1 MKNIFAFIITLFVF
15 FIDAPSSSDDS
26 PIKFTSTGLTNV
38 GYATFNLTS
47 PDFNCRAFRRSVS
60 NVQELHIT
68 FLYNTFG
75 NDFSCLSELMLDER
89 LKTLQIHLI
98 NEPGHRNNRLGSYEF
113 LKQVGTVSNYNKLV
127 RSNNLS
133 LKRKFRRYTKP
144 LVEFLEQN
152 LNTYTSLI
160 INPGLE
166 SNLND
171 RAGKVL
177 VSWAREIFPE
187 ARIVWN
193 PLVPNQPRLIRT
205 EADFIEGHN
214 LNPEIYDPCI
224 YNMDGTDVSLKSRP
238 AIGERN
244 YKDGETKNWLQSGP
258 PLRQLI
264 EEYAN
269 RCEVAFIWTAESN
282 GIDESNP
289 RFVDPR
295 KRDNNISYERY
306 AEIMEDIKYLQNKGK
321 IYPSI
326 YEYDELDNYIT
337 PTCDKILTDFE
348 DGYKTGRLLKQS
360 EFRERGGVIILPS
373 KYKNVDKIEII
384 KKDVIVDVY
393 QNGGTYHDG
402 RVLFRSNRSPT
413 TYPIKTYL
421 TFTYNNINYC
431 YKIPNPRIRLD

>member
-1 MKNIFAFIITLFVF
+1 MKNIFAFLITLFVF
-15 FIDAPSSSDDS
+15 FIDVPSSSDDA

-47 PDFNCRAFRRSVS
+47 PDFNCRAFIRSVK
-60 NVQELHIT
+60 NIQELHVT

-75 NDFSCLSELMLDER
+75 NDFSCLTRLLSNER
-89 LKTLQIHLI
+89 LKTLQVHLI

-113 LKQVGTVSNYNKLV
+113 LKDVGTVENYNNLMK
-127 RSNNLS
+127 SNNLQ
-133 LKRKFRRYTKP
+133 LKRKFNRYVQP
-144 LVEFLEQN
+144 LVDVLDQN
-152 LNTYTSLI
+152 LNSYTNLI

-166 SNLND
+166 SNLSD

-177 VSWAREIFPE
+177 VSWAREVFPD

-193 PLVPNQPRLIRT
+193 PLVPNQTRLARA

-214 LNPEIYDPCI
+214 LNPEINDPCI

-238 AIGERN
+238 AIGEVN
-244 YKDGETKNWLQSGP
+244 YKEGESKNWLQSGP
-258 PLRQLI
+258 PVRQLI

-289 RFVDPR
+289 YFIDPR
-295 KRDNNISYERY
+295 KRDNNIPYQRY
-306 AEIMEDIKYLQNKGK
+306 SEIMEDIEHLQSKGK
-321 IYPSI
+321 IYPPI
-326 YEYDELDNYIT
+326 YEYDELDDYIV
-337 PTCDKILTDFE
+337 PTCDKIITEFE
-348 DGYKTGRLLKQS
+348 DGYKKGKLLKQS
-360 EFRERGGVIILPS
+360 ELRDRGGVIILPS
-373 KYKNVDKIEII
+373 KFKNVDSIQLI
-384 KKDVIVDVY
+384 KQDKVVDVY
-393 QNGGTYHDG
+393 QNSGTYHDG
-402 RVLFRSNRSPT
+402 RVLFRSDRSPT

-421 TFTYNNINYC
+421 TFSLNNQTYC